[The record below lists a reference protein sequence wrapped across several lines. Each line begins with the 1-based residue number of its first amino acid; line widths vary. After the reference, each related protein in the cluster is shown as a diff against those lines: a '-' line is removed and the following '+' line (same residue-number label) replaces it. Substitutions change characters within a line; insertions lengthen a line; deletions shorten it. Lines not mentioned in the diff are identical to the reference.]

1 MNCGTPPFRMNWRA
15 LGCAAPAL
23 RAGPRRCAVPLEGG
37 PTRGWDA
44 RHRRQ
49 LLQRIP
55 SDPRRRTAT
64 RCRSDQP
71 GDRLPSRKS
80 CSPSSWAD
88 RRPGLAGGQQGSA
101 RLTATT
107 RAPVPRMVRCSAAH
121 PVVSPD
127 RTTWWT
133 RAGRGLAGGRSRRP
147 APLIA
152 QCRQPQAGAIVANC
166 RLRNQHDFRPAQR
179 NRSASIDDSDGRVVS
194 GLLASPGMDRIAIIM
209 GVVIMFWMLWYFLA
223 GRDR

>member
-1 MNCGTPPFRMNWRA
+1 MNWRA

-107 RAPVPRMVRCSAAH
+107 
-121 PVVSPD
+121 
-127 RTTWWT
+127 
-133 RAGRGLAGGRSRRP
+133 
-147 APLIA
+147 
-152 QCRQPQAGAIVANC
+152 
-166 RLRNQHDFRPAQR
+166 
-179 NRSASIDDSDGRVVS
+179 
-194 GLLASPGMDRIAIIM
+194 
-209 GVVIMFWMLWYFLA
+209 
-223 GRDR
+223 